1 MPCDLLTGGNLLL
14 GDAFIYE
21 TEDRPRHVGMSYATE
36 LVALNGAG
44 VHPVNA
50 CGSHQRP
57 LVKIILLAVV
67 KRCLFTSSP
76 PSSRESTWKSEGP
89 SGLCFDSLPQ
99 HLRAT
104 GSLTG

>member
-21 TEDRPRHVGMSYATE
+21 TEDRPRRVGMSYATE

-44 VHPVNA
+44 VYPVNA
-50 CGSHQRP
+50 CGSRQRP

-76 PSSRESTWKSEGP
+76 SSGESTWKSEGP
-89 SGLCFDSLPQ
+89 SGLCFGSLSQ
-99 HLRAT
+99 HVRAT
-104 GSLTG
+104 GSLAG

>member
-21 TEDRPRHVGMSYATE
+21 TEDRPRRVGMSYATE

-44 VHPVNA
+44 VHLVNA
-50 CGSHQRP
+50 CGSRQRP

-76 PSSRESTWKSEGP
+76 SSRESTWKSEGP
-89 SGLCFDSLPQ
+89 SGLCFGSLSQ
-99 HLRAT
+99 HVRAT
-104 GSLTG
+104 GSLAG